1 MPQADSFSSGLNSS
15 SDSDP
20 DIDRSSPLPLDTES
34 VLSSSP
40 SPSESGSGISCDP
53 LIPSLLFLKD
63 SYSLQQ
69 APSRRRWVRSAEVSL
84 RPGDTGEG
92 SREVYVS
99 RIPRD
104 CLEDELIPLFEKI
117 GEIQEFRLMLD
128 HNRVGSTRGYAFCVY
143 ASESSARTAIVEL
156 DGHQLR
162 PCRMIS
168 VTRSQDNRRLY
179 LGGLPRYVHSE
190 EIFSKL
196 SKLCENVSRLSVFV
210 YCCCLQMLCL

>member
-1 MPQADSFSSGLNSS
+1 MARTDSFYSVLTSS

-20 DIDRSSPLPLDTES
+20 ETDRSSPLPIDTES
-34 VLSSSP
+34 VLSSSSSL
-40 SPSESGSGISCDP
+40 SPSESGSSEP
-53 LIPSLLFLKD
+53 TLPSLLFLKEFFTL
-63 SYSLQQ
+63 YQ
-69 APSRRRWVRSAEVSL
+69 APSRRRWVRNMGVTLRTSVS
-84 RPGDTGEG
+84 GTGR
-92 SREVYVS
+92 REVYLS

-104 CLEDELIPLFEKI
+104 CLEDELIPLMEKA
-117 GEIQEFRLMLD
+117 GEIEEFRLMLD
-128 HNRVGSTRGYAFCVY
+128 HNKMGSTRGYAFCVY
-143 ASESSARTAIVEL
+143 MSESSAQTAIQEL

-196 SKLCENVSRLSVFV
+196 SKLCDNVSYIFLYPF
-210 YCCCLQMLCL
+210 LT